1 MAEVIWAVRAY
12 EHLIQIGEYIEKDS
26 PIQARRVVQLVV
38 KETRRLKDNIRI
50 GHLIPEIRED
60 NYRELKVFSY
70 RIMYKILS
78 NDQVA
83 IVGIVHA
90 RRLFDRE
97 MID

>member
-50 GHLIPEIRED
+50 GHLIPEIPK
-60 NYRELKVFSY
+60 LC
-70 RIMYKILS
+70 IIG
-78 NDQVA
+78 A
-83 IVGIVHA
+83 
-90 RRLFDRE
+90 
-97 MID
+97 